1 MKDKVWKQVS
11 HPLKMAHNHKKQ
23 VKAIPTGGC
32 RLALSCSWLLGP
44 LLNVPLHHQSSL
56 AASLT
61 GVCKFDPT
69 FSKNRHAQLAA
80 SRLKFPLVAGVLGR
94 LHELVDKMTAECT
107 CSSKVTVFFLL
118 LILHA
123 SIREHS
129 SDVPPIPSMPPLS
142 NLRPP
147 PLPST
152 PGALISTLCK
162 NYAGCYPYTIHNSS
176 DSKAILQL
184 AFLARLLIS

>member
-1 MKDKVWKQVS
+1 MEAS
-11 HPLKMAHNHKKQ
+11 ITPPKMAHNHKKQ
-23 VKAIPTGGC
+23 VTAIPTGGC
-32 RLALSCSWLLGP
+32 RLALSRSWLLGP

-184 AFLARLLIS
+184 ALLARLLIS